1 MKLFKYDQFLDG
13 LNPLNENLDKAKK
26 FLKERELLKKAATEL
41 DLVKGEMAEELK
53 HGEKRTITLSD
64 FTEEQQTELKSKLR
78 ELRLSDDEIRRI
90 EREPDFLKI
99 RENLGNK
106 YIGWTYPFTYFY
118 FVEMVSMEELFTS
131 KDAQGNPTNLLSRL
145 IEFSGLLDRLPKRF
159 DTNYI
164 DPTLPPGGPGNNME
178 KLTDGLN
185 YLEEYRMVKKIVDT
199 FTSKLKNAWKDATV
213 AQKEEMA
220 EIARGFETV
229 PEDKKEKVWS
239 SFFGELKLETMPTLP
254 DGKPNP
260 NYNKMVW
267 SSSLKRFENMDN
279 PMRELIK
286 AAKNHLKSS
295 ENDSI
300 LDFYKKIGDCNHKYG
315 RLGANV
321 VLDQNGILVLEVN
334 SFQANQFL
342 NGHTRHC
349 IKDSMSQWQS
359 YVSNHYNKQY
369 YVYNFNI
376 SQTDNLSVIG
386 VTIAP
391 GKSSTPSRYK
401 NSDGSAEIYSHGH
414 GRACHQK
421 NDGNVSESL
430 KDILSRWERDNDLEV
445 NLFDDCLRAMTP
457 EEIERREKAKT
468 AEREIVRKG
477 ISIEKIK
484 QYVKEDGA
492 DINKDN
498 AKALENAIEE
508 DDFEKVKLCLEL
520 GASPNLKKSSDA
532 IISKAK
538 SLDVIKILVSYGS
551 DITGDVFDN
560 IQEDVE
566 AVEYCLKH
574 GLDPNFGKH
583 LAFRKVLKGS
593 WKSESDIGKSYFD
606 IFLLLI
612 KYGGTIYNERGKNM
626 VIKWACEYGRWNVI
640 NYLEENNISQKFK
653 KSEWKESIIWMSHSR
668 KIPQSEMDK
677 LIEYINDKIEKAPE

>member
-349 IKDSMSQWQS
+349 IKDSM
-359 YVSNHYNKQY
+359 
-369 YVYNFNI
+369 
-376 SQTDNLSVIG
+376 
-386 VTIAP
+386 A
-391 GKSSTPSRYK
+391 
-401 NSDGSAEIYSHGH
+401 
-414 GRACHQK
+414 
-421 NDGNVSESL
+421 
-430 KDILSRWERDNDLEV
+430 
-445 NLFDDCLRAMTP
+445 
-457 EEIERREKAKT
+457 
-468 AEREIVRKG
+468 
-477 ISIEKIK
+477 
-484 QYVKEDGA
+484 
-492 DINKDN
+492 
-498 AKALENAIEE
+498 
-508 DDFEKVKLCLEL
+508 KLC
-520 GASPNLKKSSDA
+520 
-532 IISKAK
+532 
-538 SLDVIKILVSYGS
+538 
-551 DITGDVFDN
+551 F
-560 IQEDVE
+560 
-566 AVEYCLKH
+566 
-574 GLDPNFGKH
+574 
-583 LAFRKVLKGS
+583 
-593 WKSESDIGKSYFD
+593 
-606 IFLLLI
+606 
-612 KYGGTIYNERGKNM
+612 
-626 VIKWACEYGRWNVI
+626 
-640 NYLEENNISQKFK
+640 
-653 KSEWKESIIWMSHSR
+653 
-668 KIPQSEMDK
+668 
-677 LIEYINDKIEKAPE
+677 